1 VSATSSAIPQ
11 NLIRFGEQAA
21 EIDDHLPALA
31 GPLQDALDAF
41 RATGSEFAP
50 PIPEVDETL
59 RQLARRGR
67 AMDDRV
73 VFIGRAFRDAA
84 HGRLARPLSVT
95 DALLLP
101 RVPPRG
107 APLVAHVGGDI
118 LEHIREIAE
127 WIRDH
132 AGPAGPPA

>member
-1 VSATSSAIPQ
+1 MSATSSAIPQ

-21 EIDDHLPALA
+21 EIDDHLLALA

-41 RATGSEFAP
+41 RASASDFAP

-73 VFIGRAFRDAA
+73 ALIGRAFRDAA
-84 HGRLARPLSVT
+84 HGRLARPDSVN

-101 RVPPRG
+101 VVPARG
-107 APLVAHVGGDI
+107 
-118 LEHIREIAE
+118 
-127 WIRDH
+127 H
-132 AGPAGPPA
+132 AGSPTSVETSSTTSERSASGSRASTTWPVP